1 MQWTNWSN
9 INRSTEFLL
18 IKHSILLIMMSP
30 KKMKTAIIKINMC
43 LLKNRL
49 QIKVLENK
57 VIHRSMANHKENW
70 IKPEI
75 SRLNPHKLS
84 IEDFLFKKIMTLK
97 DKIELNQN
105 HLEQK
110 HFINSIQIKI
120 KKELMSITSK
130 FNLLN
135 MDKSHILLS
144 NKDKIITSNHFLL
157 NLKILKNKILQL
169 LIMQKINLFKILT
182 NSHIKLLLALIT
194 EILEKMWFNHNN
206 NL

>member
-1 MQWTNWSN
+1 M
-9 INRSTEFLL
+9 
-18 IKHSILLIMMSP
+18 
-30 KKMKTAIIKINMC
+30 
-43 LLKNRL
+43 
-49 QIKVLENK
+49 
-57 VIHRSMANHKENW
+57 
-70 IKPEI
+70 
-75 SRLNPHKLS
+75 NPHKLS

-110 HFINSIQIKI
+110 HFINSIKIKI

-135 MDKSHILLS
+135 MDKSLILLS
-144 NKDKIITSNHFLL
+144 NKDKIISNHFLL
-157 NLKILKNKILQL
+157 NLKILKNKIIQL

-194 EILEKMWFNHNN
+194 EILEKM
-206 NL
+206 

>member
-1 MQWTNWSN
+1 M
-9 INRSTEFLL
+9 
-18 IKHSILLIMMSP
+18 
-30 KKMKTAIIKINMC
+30 
-43 LLKNRL
+43 
-49 QIKVLENK
+49 
-57 VIHRSMANHKENW
+57 
-70 IKPEI
+70 
-75 SRLNPHKLS
+75 NPHKLS
-84 IEDFLFKKIMTLK
+84 IVDFLFKKIMTLK

-135 MDKSHILLS
+135 MDKSLILLS
-144 NKDKIITSNHFLL
+144 NKDKIISNHFLL

-194 EILEKMWFNHNN
+194 EILEKM
-206 NL
+206 